1 MKSYVFLDTN
11 IILDTDLFHLLEEE
25 ENNTFIITSQV
36 LEELNGLKQDVKNH
50 RGYLQRKQ
58 LQSLYM
64 IT

>member
-1 MKSYVFLDTN
+1 MNSYVFLDTN

-50 RGYLQRKQ
+50 RGYL
-58 LQSLYM
+58 
-64 IT
+64 